1 MVILT
6 PQVMTQIAETAE
18 TVGRIAARYDKPVVG
33 CFMGEAKVSIGARIL
48 NRHRVPN
55 YAFPERAAGALRAM
69 MEYQRWRETPPIQV
83 PAFEVDQDRV
93 RGLFERVRAE
103 GRLSIGDAEAR
114 QVMEA
119 YGIPVPQS
127 RLASTAEEAVRLA
140 EEIGFPVVLK
150 IASPDIL
157 HKTDIGGIKLDVRTP
172 ADVRDAFD
180 LLTYRAMRYMPEAEL
195 WGCQV
200 QQMVG
205 GGKEVILGMNRDPQ
219 FGPLMMFGLGGI
231 YVEALKDVTF
241 RIAPFSR
248 EEARAMLTE
257 IRAVNLLRGVRG
269 EPPADL
275 EAIEEVLL
283 RLSQLVTDFP
293 EIVEMDINPL
303 MVFERGRGAMG
314 VDMRL
319 VLS

>member
-1 MVILT
+1 M
-6 PQVMTQIAETAE
+6 QS
-18 TVGRIAARYDKPVVG
+18 PVFDVNT
-33 CFMGEAKVSIGARIL
+33 
-48 NRHRVPN
+48 NRVRDL
-55 YAFPERAAGALRAM
+55 F
-69 MEYQRWRETPPIQV
+69 
-83 PAFEVDQDRV
+83 DRV
-93 RGLFERVRAE
+93 KAE

-127 RLASTAEEAVRLA
+127 RLASTAEEAVRFA
-140 EEIGFPVVLK
+140 DEIGFPVVMK

-157 HKTDIGGIKLDVRTP
+157 HKTDIGGIKLDIRTP
-172 ADVRDAFD
+172 TDVRDAFD
-180 LLTYRAMRYMPEAEL
+180 LLTYRALRYVPDAEL

-200 QQMVG
+200 QEMVG
-205 GGKEVILGMNRDPQ
+205 GGKEIILGMSRDPQ

-241 RIAPFSR
+241 RIVPFSR
-248 EEARAMLTE
+248 DEARTMLTE
-257 IRAVNLLRGVRG
+257 IRAISLLRGVRG

-275 EAIEEVLL
+275 EAIEDVLL

-303 MVFERGRGAMG
+303 IVFEKGRGATG

>member
-1 MVILT
+1 
-6 PQVMTQIAETAE
+6 
-18 TVGRIAARYDKPVVG
+18 
-33 CFMGEAKVSIGARIL
+33 MGEAKVGIGIRLL
-48 NRHRVPN
+48 NRYRVPN
-55 YAFPERAAGALRAM
+55 YAFPERAANALRAM
-69 MEYQRWRETPPIQV
+69 MDYNRWRETPPMQV
-83 PAFEVDQDRV
+83 PVFDVDKEQV
-93 RGLFERVRAE
+93 RNLFDRVRAE

-119 YGIPVPQS
+119 YGLPVPQS

-140 EEIGFPVVLK
+140 EEIGFPVVMK
-150 IASPDIL
+150 IVSPDIL
-157 HKTDIGGIKLDVRTP
+157 HKTDIGGVKLDLRTP

-180 LLTYRAMRYMPEAEL
+180 LLTYRAMRYMPDAEL

-200 QQMVG
+200 QEMVG
-205 GGKEVILGMNRDPQ
+205 GGREVILGMNRDPQ

-248 EEARAMLTE
+248 DEARAMLTE

-275 EAIEEVLL
+275 EAIEDVLL
-283 RLSQLVTDFP
+283 RLSQLVIDFP

-303 MVFERGRGAMG
+303 IVFEKGRGAMS